1 MTPLVRVAPG
11 GPLSVIPV
19 GVAPPA
25 QGLSAH
31 MIVA

>member
-1 MTPLVRVAPG
+1 MTPLVRVASGAPVRDPG
-11 GPLSVIPV
+11 RRG
-19 GVAPPA
+19 PPA